1 MTFRLTILF
10 ALALVLAAC
19 TSVPET
25 RPTPVVV
32 AKPSPVTA
40 ARPLA
45 RCPDCGKVQK
55 IEVVHGVR
63 ATAQGG
69 AVLGGVVGG
78 VVSSPNKT
86 AKPANGAGTTQTS
99 YRLTLRMDD
108 GRRLLVHQN
117 LISPNMR
124 VGSIIRY
131 VKGRVYMLR

>member
-1 MTFRLTILF
+1 MV
-10 ALALVLAAC
+10 LALAAC
-19 TSVPET
+19 TNVPET
-25 RPTPVVV
+25 KPAPAAVVKAAPAAPRPP
-32 AKPSPVTA
+32 
-40 ARPLA
+40 A
-45 RCPDCGKVQK
+45 RCADCGRIQK

-78 VVSSPNKT
+78 VVSNPNKT
-86 AKPANGAGTTQTS
+86 AKPANGGGTTQIS

-131 VKGRVYMLR
+131 VKGRVYLWR